1 MNLPAKTTYR
11 FSLKFSCAFSLYSL
25 LTSLD
30 CLRYTIT
37 FSGLDN
43 ATAIFLSLPR
53 SALFFLAMFQ
63 NPLHCQ
69 YCAIHFLF
77 SHFLYPRF
85 PLPIN
90 FPQTGHLLGFP
101 FRLPDFLTLAT
112 LRFIVLV
119 LFTLAFAIYHHS
131 CAPLLCV
138 ALSLYWSP

>member
-1 MNLPAKTTYR
+1 MPAKTTYQ
-11 FSLKFSCAFSLYSL
+11 FSLRFSCAFSLCSL

-53 SALFFLAMFQ
+53 LALFFPAMFQ
-63 NPLHCQ
+63 SPLHFQ
-69 YCAIHFLF
+69 YCASHFLF

-85 PLPIN
+85 PLPMN
-90 FPQTGHLLGFP
+90 FPQTGQRFGFP
-101 FRLPDFLTLAT
+101 LPLLDFLTFAT
-112 LRFIVLV
+112 LRFVVLV
-119 LFTLAFAIYHHS
+119 FFTLAFAIYHHS